1 MAWGAKLEGEVG
13 HEASVR
19 STCAEHLCGVCR
31 READGCS
38 GGACLQ
44 AGGEGQQ
51 RGARCRAEEAVAWR
65 TLVVGLVGWPE
76 GWLASAA
83 LSRCAWMWKQRLR
96 FSEVDGEIV
105 EVELWM
111 MC

>member
-1 MAWGAKLEGEVG
+1 MVAAAVL
-13 HEASVR
+13 
-19 STCAEHLCGVCR
+19 VCK
-31 READGCS
+31 REAKGSS
-38 GGACLQ
+38 G
-44 AGGEGQQ
+44 
-51 RGARCRAEEAVAWR
+51 GARCRAEEAVAWR
-65 TLVVGLVGWPE
+65 TLVVGLVGWPD

-96 FSEVDGEIV
+96 FSEGEGEKIVDDV